1 MKGKTAIGCSDFKIV
16 VLKFLLFYLAKITEK
31 QIQDLVSKGKTSKL
45 KGFSEHPA
53 DLKEGILSLDEN
65 FNIHLA

>member
-1 MKGKTAIGCSDFKIV
+1 MKGKTAIGCSDFKNCGFKIP
-16 VLKFLLFYLAKITEK
+16 FILFGKNYRK

>member
-1 MKGKTAIGCSDFKIV
+1 MFRFQELWF
-16 VLKFLLFYLAKITEK
+16 LKFLFILFGKKITEK